1 MTKVTKDDDITE
13 WTDVDVQELHL
24 VGQAAT
30 GLPALIAKARQSVSA
45 EQKRRDARTGVAQPN
60 DDFDFSIV
68 DEPQLRSAIDRVG
81 NYKGDKAAA
90 RAHIITRAKELGLLY
105 LIPANWHTKKG
116 STDMSKQLK
125 KAIRKAIATQ
135 SIGLGPDRHISG
147 AGSTAASRM
156 SRDAYMDLFH
166 EATSQP
172 GRPNAQAAHQ
182 VIKGFDDR
190 VEQARKMLKAAAGD
204 DFATARATTA
214 LRDALRQRCVAKLL
228 IADNVGANRGRFP
241 NSTDLFGGSSHTL
254 GEDSGVHYLEGRR

>member
-90 RAHIITRAKELGLLY
+90 RAHIITRAKELGLLH

-135 SIGLGPDRHISG
+135 SIGLGPDRHIAG

-156 SRDAYMDLFH
+156 SRAAYVDLLT

-228 IADNVGANRGRFP
+228 IADNIGNNRGRFP

-254 GEDSGVHYLEGRR
+254 GDDSGVHYLEGRR

>member
-1 MTKVTKDDDITE
+1 MAKVPKDDDITE
-13 WTDVDVQELHL
+13 FTDDIDVQELHL
-24 VGQAAT
+24 VGAPAT
-30 GLPALIAKARQSVSA
+30 GLPALIAKAVSE
-45 EQKRRDARTGVAQPN
+45 EQKRKDARTGLAPPN

-68 DEPQLRSAIDRVG
+68 DEPQLRSAISRVG
-81 NYKGDKAAA
+81 DYKGDKAAA
-90 RAHIITRAKELGLLY
+90 RAHIMRRAKELGLSH
-105 LIPANWHTKKG
+105 LIPAKWQTQKG

-156 SRDAYMDLFH
+156 SRDAYMDLFT
-166 EATSQP
+166 EATSQN

-190 VEQARKMLKAAAGD
+190 VAYAEKMLKAAAGD
-204 DFATARATTA
+204 DFATARARTA

-228 IADNVGANRGRFP
+228 VADRIGNNRGRFP
-241 NSTDLFGGSSHTL
+241 NSTDLFGGTSHTL
-254 GEDSGVHYLEGRR
+254 GDDSGVHYLDGRR